1 MNILYLVFG
10 ENQQN
15 HAQAYFSICSFLG
28 QMNAHDRVYVM
39 TDAPDF
45 YERLN
50 KKIEILTIDKKQ
62 LDDWQGTHQFFWRAK
77 IKAIEHICRLHPEES
92 VLYLDTDTF
101 LYSDIKILKSD
112 LENPV
117 MHLNEGALS
126 KLKSKTEK
134 LMWTQIGEKTFGGI
148 LIQSHHAM
156 WNAGVVGIPAHKGL
170 KICQLTL
177 DICDDM
183 LAANVTRRLIE
194 QFALSVA
201 LSENGEMKSAEN
213 YIGHYW
219 SNKDEWS
226 VAIQI
231 FIINSSL
238 KNNSLEADV
247 QAIKQFDFSKIAIFK
262 RIPNT
267 QKRLKKLIE
276 KWFPSE
282 DKAFITSK
290 NYIKSPIS

>member
-28 QMNAHDRVYVM
+28 QMDARDRVYVM
-39 TDAPDF
+39 TDTPDF
-45 YERLN
+45 YKKLRGKIDILRIN
-50 KKIEILTIDKKQ
+50 KTQ

-77 IKAIEHICRLHPEES
+77 IKAIEHICRLHPDEC

-101 LYSDIKILKSD
+101 LYSDIKKLKSD
-112 LENPV
+112 LQNPV

-126 KLKSKTEK
+126 QLKSKTEK
-134 LMWTQIGEKTFGGI
+134 LMWQQVENKTFGGVQ
-148 LIQSHHAM
+148 IQSHHAM
-156 WNAGVVGIPAHKGL
+156 WNAGVIGIPANKGQ
-170 KICQLTL
+170 KICQLAL

-183 LAANVTRRLIE
+183 LVANVTRRLIE
-194 QFALSVA
+194 QFALGLA
-201 LSENGEMKSAEN
+201 LSENGDMKSAES

-219 SNKDEWS
+219 SNKEEWS
-226 VAIQI
+226 VAIQR

-238 KNNSLEADV
+238 KNNSLEIDIED
-247 QAIKQFDFSKIAIFK
+247 IKRFDFSKIAILK

-267 QKRLKKLIE
+267 QKRLKKLVE
-276 KWFPSE
+276 KWFPSV
-282 DKAFITSK
+282 DKGFVSK
-290 NYIKSPIS
+290 

>member
-28 QMNAHDRVYVM
+28 QMDAHDRVYVM

-50 KKIEILTIDKKQ
+50 EKIKILTINKTQ
-62 LDDWQGTHQFFWRAK
+62 LDNWQGTHQFFWRAK
-77 IKAIEHICRLHPEES
+77 IKAIEHICRLHPKES

-101 LYSDIKILKSD
+101 LYSDIKALKTD

-126 KLKSKTEK
+126 ELKSKTEK
-134 LMWTQIGEKTFGGI
+134 LMWQQVGNKNFGSVQI
-148 LIQSHHAM
+148 QAHHAM
-156 WNAGVVGIPAHKGL
+156 WNAGVVGIPANKGL
-170 KICQLTL
+170 KICQLAL

-183 LAANVTRRLIE
+183 LVANVTRRLIE
-194 QFALSVA
+194 QFALGVA
-201 LSENGEMKSAEN
+201 LSENGDMKPAES

-219 SNKDEWS
+219 SNKEEWS
-226 VAIQI
+226 VFIQR

-238 KNNSLEADV
+238 KNNSLETDIED
-247 QAIKQFDFSKIAIFK
+247 IKRFNFSKIAILK

-267 QKRLKKLIE
+267 QIRLKKLIE

-282 DKAFITSK
+282 DKVFITSK
-290 NYIKSPIS
+290 TT

>member
-28 QMNAHDRVYVM
+28 QMAPHDRIYVM

-45 YERLN
+45 YKRLN
-50 KKIEILTIDKKQ
+50 GKIEILTINKTQ
-62 LDDWQGTHQFFWRAK
+62 LDNWQGTHHFFWRAK
-77 IKAIEHICRLHPEES
+77 IKAIEHICKLHPQES

-101 LYSDIKILKSD
+101 LYSDIKNLKSD

-117 MHLNEGALS
+117 MHLNEGALC

-134 LMWTQIGEKTFGGI
+134 LMWKQVGEKTFGGI
-148 LIQSHHAM
+148 QIQPHHAM
-156 WNAGVVGIPAHKGL
+156 WNAGVVGIPANKSL
-170 KICQLTL
+170 KICQLAL

-183 LAANVTRRLIE
+183 LVANVTRRLIE
-194 QFALSVA
+194 QFALGVA
-201 LSENGEMKSAEN
+201 LSENGDMKSAEN

-219 SNKDEWS
+219 SNKEEWS
-226 VAIQI
+226 IAIQR

-238 KNNSLEADV
+238 KNNNLSSDIED
-247 QAIKQFDFSKIAIFK
+247 IKQFNFSKIAILK

-267 QKRLKKLIE
+267 QIRLKKIVE
-276 KWFPSE
+276 KWFPSM
-282 DKAFITSK
+282 DKLFVIE
-290 NYIKSPIS
+290 

>member
-28 QMNAHDRVYVM
+28 QMDAHDRIYVM

-50 KKIEILTIDKKQ
+50 EKIEILTINKTQ
-62 LDDWQGTHQFFWRAK
+62 LDDWQGIHQFFWRAK

-101 LYSDIKILKSD
+101 LYSDIKTLKSD

-117 MHLNEGALS
+117 MHLNEGTLS
-126 KLKSKTEK
+126 QLKSKTEK
-134 LMWTQIGEKTFGGI
+134 LMWQQVGEKIFGGI
-148 LIQSHHAM
+148 LIQSNHDM
-156 WNAGVVGIPAHKGL
+156 WNAGVVGIPAHKGM
-170 KICQLTL
+170 KICQLAL

-183 LAANVTRRLIE
+183 LEANVTRRLIE
-194 QFALSVA
+194 QFALGVA
-201 LSENGEMKSAEN
+201 LSENGNMKPAES

-219 SNKDEWS
+219 SNKEEWS
-226 VAIQI
+226 VAIQR
-231 FIINSSL
+231 FIINSLL
-238 KNNSLEADV
+238 KNNSLEADIED
-247 QAIKQFDFSKIAIFK
+247 IKRFDFSKIAIQK

-267 QKRLKKLIE
+267 QIRLKRLVQ

-282 DKAFITSK
+282 DRKFVG
-290 NYIKSPIS
+290 

>member
-28 QMNAHDRVYVM
+28 QTNVHDRVYVM

-50 KKIEILTIDKKQ
+50 EKIEILTINKTQ
-62 LDDWQGTHQFFWRAK
+62 LDDWQGTNQFFWRAK

-101 LYSDIKILKSD
+101 LYSDIKTLKSD
-112 LENPV
+112 LQNPV

-134 LMWTQIGEKTFGGI
+134 LMWQQVGNKIFGSI

-156 WNAGVVGIPAHKGL
+156 WNAGVVGIPANKGL
-170 KICQLTL
+170 IICQLAL
-177 DICDDM
+177 NICDNM
-183 LAANVTRRLIE
+183 LEVNVTQRLIE
-194 QFALSVA
+194 QFALSLA
-201 LSENGEMKSAEN
+201 LSKNGDVKPAEN

-219 SNKDEWS
+219 SNKEEWS
-226 VAIQI
+226 VAIQR
-231 FIINSSL
+231 FVINSSL
-238 KNNSLEADV
+238 KNNSLEVDIED
-247 QAIKQFDFSKIAIFK
+247 IKRFDFSKIAILK

-267 QKRLKKLIE
+267 QKRLKKLVE
-276 KWFPSE
+276 KWFPSV
-282 DKAFITSK
+282 DKKFV
-290 NYIKSPIS
+290 

>member
-28 QMNAHDRVYVM
+28 QMEVSDRVFVM

-45 YERLN
+45 YARLN
-50 KKIEILTIDKKQ
+50 EKIEIITIDKTQ
-62 LDDWQGTHQFFWRAK
+62 LDDWQGKYQFFWRAK

-101 LYSDIKILKSD
+101 LYSDLKKLKSD

-126 KLKSKTEK
+126 ELKSKTEK
-134 LMWTQIGEKTFGGI
+134 LMWQQVGNEVFGGI
-148 LIQSHHAM
+148 KIQPHHAM
-156 WNAGVVGIPAHKGL
+156 WNAGVVGIPARKGL
-170 KICQLTL
+170 KICQLAI

-183 LAANVTRRLIE
+183 LVANVTRRLIE
-194 QFALSVA
+194 QFALAVA
-201 LSENGEMKSAEN
+201 LSENGDMKPAEN
-213 YIGHYW
+213 HIGHYW
-219 SNKDEWS
+219 SNKEEWS
-226 VAIQI
+226 VALQR

-238 KNNSLEADV
+238 KNNSLETDIED
-247 QAIKQFDFSKIAIFK
+247 IKRFDFSKIAILK

-267 QKRLKKLIE
+267 QKRLKKLVE
-276 KWFPSE
+276 KWFPSVNKKFVIE
-282 DKAFITSK
+282 
-290 NYIKSPIS
+290 

>member
-28 QMNAHDRVYVM
+28 QMDAHDRVYVM

-50 KKIEILTIDKKQ
+50 KKIEILTINKTQ
-62 LDDWQGTHQFFWRAK
+62 LDDWQGSHQFFWRAK
-77 IKAIEHICRLHPEES
+77 IKAIEYICRLHPKES

-101 LYSDIKILKSD
+101 LYSDIKTLKSD

-117 MHLNEGALS
+117 MHLNEGELS

-134 LMWTQIGEKTFGGI
+134 LMWQQVGNKTFGGI
-148 LIQSHHAM
+148 LIQAHHAM
-156 WNAGVVGIPAHKGL
+156 WNAGVVGMPANKGL
-170 KICQLTL
+170 KICQLAL

-183 LAANVTRRLIE
+183 LEANVTRRLIE
-194 QFALSVA
+194 QFALGVA
-201 LSENGEMKSAEN
+201 LSENGEMKPAEN

-219 SNKDEWS
+219 SNKEGWS
-226 VAIQI
+226 VEIER

-238 KNNSLEADV
+238 KNNSLEADIED
-247 QAIKQFDFSKIAIFK
+247 IKRFDFSKISILK

-267 QKRLKKLIE
+267 QKRLKKLVE
-276 KWFPSE
+276 KWFPSV
-282 DKAFITSK
+282 DKKFV
-290 NYIKSPIS
+290 